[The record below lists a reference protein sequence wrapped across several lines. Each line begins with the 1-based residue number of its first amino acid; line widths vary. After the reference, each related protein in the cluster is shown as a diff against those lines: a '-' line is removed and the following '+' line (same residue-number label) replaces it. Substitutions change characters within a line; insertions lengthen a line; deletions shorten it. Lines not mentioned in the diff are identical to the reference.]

1 MTAFNELGLNAKL
14 IQNIAAKGYDTP
26 SPIQAKAIPLVLS
39 GRDLM
44 AAAQTGTGKTA
55 AFTLPALHMLK
66 DGPRPGPKDVS
77 CLILTPTRE
86 LAAQIADNIR
96 TYGAGIKLH
105 SQMVCGGVNIRP
117 QIRHLARGTDML
129 VATPGRLL
137 DLLGQGAV
145 RLDHVK
151 MWVLDEADRMLD
163 MGFIP
168 AMRRVHAE
176 LPKKRQTLMFSA
188 TFSREIEALAGE
200 FLHQPQKIQV
210 TPANTTVSRI
220 DQTVYPVD
228 KARKTELLKHLVAS
242 ERWGQVLVFSR
253 TKYGADKISRN
264 LSKAGIS
271 SDSIHGDKKQGA
283 RTRSLKQFKDG
294 RLQVLVATD
303 IAARGIDIQ
312 QLPRVVNFDLPHVAE
327 DYVHRIG
334 RTGRAG
340 ETGIALSLVSADEVS
355 QLQKIEKLIKKSIPR
370 EEIDGFEPE
379 HRLPTKPVKTS
390 GKRLPKKAK
399 AKPGAKKHRE
409 GQGKKRQ
416 GGLSA
421 QRQGRAAKRGGR
433 NRKPARART

>member
-105 SQMVCGGVNIRP
+105 SQMVCGGVSIRP

-145 RLDHVK
+145 RLDHLK

-168 AMRRVHAE
+168 AMRRIHAE

-283 RTRSLKQFKDG
+283 RARSLKQFKDG

-355 QLQKIEKLIKKSIPR
+355 QLQKIERLIKKSIPR

-416 GGLSA
+416 GGPSA

-433 NRKPARART
+433 NRKPARARA

>member
-1 MTAFNELGLNAKL
+1 MTAFSELGLNAKL
-14 IQNIAAKGYDTP
+14 VQNITAKGYDKP
-26 SPIQAKAIPLVLS
+26 SPIQAQAIPLVLA
-39 GRDLM
+39 GGDLM

-55 AFTLPALHMLK
+55 AFTLPLLQRLK
-66 DGPRPGPKDVS
+66 GAGRPGPKDVS

-86 LAAQIADNIR
+86 LAAQIADGIR
-96 TYGAGIKLH
+96 AYGAGIKLH

-117 QIRHLARGTDML
+117 QIRQLARGTDIL

-137 DLLGQGAV
+137 DLLGQGAI

-168 AMRRVHAE
+168 AMRRIHAE
-176 LPKKRQTLMFSA
+176 LPKQRQTLMFSA
-188 TFSREIEALAGE
+188 TFSREIENLAGE
-200 FLHQPQKIQV
+200 FLHQPKKIQV

-220 DQTVYPVD
+220 DQTVYAVD
-228 KARKTELLKHLVAS
+228 KARKTELLKHLVS
-242 ERWGQVLVFSR
+242 TERWGQVLVFSR
-253 TKYGADKISRN
+253 TKYGADKISRQ
-264 LSKAGIS
+264 LTKAGIN

-340 ETGIALSLVSADEVS
+340 EAGIALSLVSADEVA
-355 QLQKIEKLIKKSIPR
+355 QLQKIEKLIKKSLPR
-370 EEIDGFEPE
+370 EEIEGFEPE
-379 HRLPTKPVKTS
+379 HRLPTKEVKTS
-390 GKRLPKKAK
+390 GKRPPKKAK
-399 AKPGAKKHRE
+399 PKSGARKQRD

-416 GGLSA
+416 GGPSA
-421 QRQGRAAKRGGR
+421 KRQGQAANRGGR
-433 NRKPARART
+433 NRKPARASA

>member
-1 MTAFNELGLNAKL
+1 M
-14 IQNIAAKGYDTP
+14 
-26 SPIQAKAIPLVLS
+26 LS
-39 GRDLM
+39 GCDLM

-55 AFTLPALHMLK
+55 AFTLPALQMLK
-66 DGPRPGPKDVS
+66 KSARPGPKDVS

-117 QIRHLARGTDML
+117 QIRHLARGTDIL

-137 DLLGQGAV
+137 DLLGQGAI

-168 AMRRVHAE
+168 AMRRIHAE
-176 LPKKRQTLMFSA
+176 LPKQRQTLMFSA
-188 TFSREIEALAGE
+188 TFSREIESLASE
-200 FLHQPQKIQV
+200 FLHQPKKIQV

-220 DQTVYPVD
+220 DQMVHPVD
-228 KARKTELLKHLVAS
+228 KGRKTELLKHLVSS
-242 ERWGQVLVFSR
+242 EQWGQVLVFSR
-253 TKYGADKISRN
+253 TKYGADKLSRN
-264 LSKAGIS
+264 LSKAGIA

-340 ETGIALSLVSADEVS
+340 EAGVALSLVSADEVA
-355 QLQKIEKLIKKSIPR
+355 QLQKIEKLIKKSLPR
-370 EEIDGFEPE
+370 EEVEGFEPE
-379 HRLPTKPVKTS
+379 HRLPTKEVKSS
-390 GKRLPKKAK
+390 GKRPPKKAK
-399 AKPGAKKHRE
+399 AKPGARKPRD
-409 GQGKKRQ
+409 GQGKKHQ
-416 GGLSA
+416 GGPSA
-421 QRQGRAAKRGGR
+421 KRNGQTANRGGR
-433 NRKPARART
+433 NRKPARARA

>member
-1 MTAFNELGLNAKL
+1 MTSFSELGLNTKL
-14 IQNIAAKGYDTP
+14 VQNIAAKGYDSP
-26 SPIQAKAIPLVLS
+26 SPSQAKAIPLVLS
-39 GRDLM
+39 GCDLM

-55 AFTLPALHMLK
+55 AFTLPALQMLK
-66 DGPRPGPKDVS
+66 NSGRPRPKDVS

-86 LAAQIADNIR
+86 LAAQIADNIC
-96 TYGAGIKLH
+96 TYGAGIKLR

-117 QIRHLARGTDML
+117 QIRHLDRGTDIL

-137 DLLGQGAV
+137 DLLGQGAI

-168 AMRRVHAE
+168 AMRRIHAE
-176 LPKKRQTLMFSA
+176 LPKQRQTLMFSA
-188 TFSREIEALAGE
+188 TFSREIESLASE
-200 FLHQPQKIQV
+200 FLHQPKKIQV

-220 DQTVYPVD
+220 DQMVHPVD
-228 KARKTELLKHLVAS
+228 KGRKTELLKHLVSS
-242 ERWGQVLVFSR
+242 EQWGQVLVFSR
-253 TKYGADKISRN
+253 TKYGADKLSRN
-264 LSKAGIS
+264 LSKAGIA

-340 ETGIALSLVSADEVS
+340 EAGVALSLVSADEVA
-355 QLQKIEKLIKKSIPR
+355 QLQKIEKLIKKSLPR
-370 EEIDGFEPE
+370 EEVEGFEPE
-379 HRLPTKPVKTS
+379 HRLPTKEVKSS
-390 GKRLPKKAK
+390 GKRPPKKAK
-399 AKPGAKKHRE
+399 AKPSARKQRD
-409 GQGKKRQ
+409 GQGKKHQ
-416 GGLSA
+416 GGPSA
-421 QRQGRAAKRGGR
+421 KRNDQTENRGGR
-433 NRKPARART
+433 NRNPARARA

>member
-1 MTAFNELGLNAKL
+1 MTAFSELGLNAKL
-14 IQNIAAKGYDTP
+14 VQNITAKGYDKP
-26 SPIQAKAIPLVLS
+26 SPIQAQAIPLVLA
-39 GRDLM
+39 GGDLM

-55 AFTLPALHMLK
+55 AFTLPLLQRLK
-66 DGPRPGPKDVS
+66 GAGRPGPKDVS

-86 LAAQIADNIR
+86 LAAQIADGIR
-96 TYGAGIKLH
+96 AYGAGIKLH

-117 QIRHLARGTDML
+117 QIRQLARGTDIL

-137 DLLGQGAV
+137 DLLGQGAI

-168 AMRRVHAE
+168 AMRRIHAE
-176 LPKKRQTLMFSA
+176 LPKQRQTLMFSA
-188 TFSREIEALAGE
+188 TFSREIENLAGE
-200 FLHQPQKIQV
+200 FLHQPKKIQV
-210 TPANTTVSRI
+210 TPANTTVSCI
-220 DQTVYPVD
+220 DQTVYAVD
-228 KARKTELLKHLVAS
+228 KARKTELLKHLVS
-242 ERWGQVLVFSR
+242 TERWGQVLVFSR
-253 TKYGADKISRN
+253 TKYGADKISRQ
-264 LSKAGIS
+264 LTKAGIN

-340 ETGIALSLVSADEVS
+340 EAGIALSLVSADEVA
-355 QLQKIEKLIKKSIPR
+355 QLQKIEKLIKKSLPR
-370 EEIDGFEPE
+370 EEIEGFEPE
-379 HRLPTKPVKTS
+379 HRLPTKEVKTS
-390 GKRLPKKAK
+390 GKRPPKKAK
-399 AKPGAKKHRE
+399 PKSGARKQRD

-416 GGLSA
+416 GGPSA
-421 QRQGRAAKRGGR
+421 KRQGQAANRGGR
-433 NRKPARART
+433 NRKPARASA

>member
-117 QIRHLARGTDML
+117 QIRHLARGTDIL

-168 AMRRVHAE
+168 AMRRIHAE

-228 KARKTELLKHLVAS
+228 KARKTELLKHLVAR

-264 LSKAGIS
+264 LSRAGIS

-340 ETGIALSLVSADEVS
+340 EAGIALSLVSADEVS
-355 QLQKIEKLIKKSIPR
+355 QLQKIERLIKKSIPR
-370 EEIDGFEPE
+370 EEIEGFEPE
-379 HRLPTKPVKTS
+379 HRLPTKPVKSSGKRPSNKTS
-390 GKRLPKKAK
+390 GKRPPNKTGGKRPSNKAK
-399 AKPGAKKHRE
+399 SGAKKHR
-409 GQGKKRQ
+409 GSQSVKR
-416 GGLSA
+416 
-421 QRQGRAAKRGGR
+421 
-433 NRKPARART
+433 

>member
-1 MTAFNELGLNAKL
+1 
-14 IQNIAAKGYDTP
+14 
-26 SPIQAKAIPLVLS
+26 
-39 GRDLM
+39 
-44 AAAQTGTGKTA
+44 
-55 AFTLPALHMLK
+55 
-66 DGPRPGPKDVS
+66 
-77 CLILTPTRE
+77 
-86 LAAQIADNIR
+86 
-96 TYGAGIKLH
+96 
-105 SQMVCGGVNIRP
+105 
-117 QIRHLARGTDML
+117 
-129 VATPGRLL
+129 
-137 DLLGQGAV
+137 
-145 RLDHVK
+145 

-168 AMRRVHAE
+168 AMRRIHAE

-188 TFSREIEALAGE
+188 TFSREIESLAGE

-228 KARKTELLKHLVAS
+228 KTRKTDLLKHLVTS

-253 TKYGADKISRN
+253 TKHGADKISRK

-271 SDSIHGDKKQGA
+271 SDSIHGDKTQGS

-340 ETGIALSLVSADEVS
+340 EAGIALSLVSADEVS
-355 QLQKIEKLIKKSIPR
+355 QLQKIERLIKKSIPR
-370 EEIDGFEPE
+370 EEIEGFEPE
-379 HRLPTKPVKTS
+379 HRLPTKPVKSS
-390 GKRLPKKAK
+390 GKRPSNKTGGKRPSNKAK
-399 AKPGAKKHRE
+399 SGAKKHR
-409 GQGKKRQ
+409 GGHADKRQ
-416 GGLSA
+416 GGQSA
-421 QRQGRAAKRGGR
+421 KSGGR
-433 NRKPARART
+433 NRKPARARA

>member
-1 MTAFNELGLNAKL
+1 MTSFSQLGLNTKL
-14 IQNIAAKGYDTP
+14 IQNIAAKGYDSP

-39 GRDLM
+39 GCDLM

-55 AFTLPALHMLK
+55 AFTLPALQMLK
-66 DGPRPGPKDVS
+66 KSARPGPKDVS

-117 QIRHLARGTDML
+117 QIRHLARGTDIL

-137 DLLGQGAV
+137 DLLGQGAI

-168 AMRRVHAE
+168 AMRRIHAE
-176 LPKKRQTLMFSA
+176 LPKQRQTLMFSA
-188 TFSREIEALAGE
+188 TFSREIESLAGE
-200 FLHQPQKIQV
+200 FLHQPKKIQV

-220 DQTVYPVD
+220 DQMVHPVD
-228 KARKTELLKHLVAS
+228 KGRKTELLKHLVSS
-242 ERWGQVLVFSR
+242 EQWGQVLVFSR
-253 TKYGADKISRN
+253 TKYGADKLSRN
-264 LSKAGIS
+264 LSKAGIA

-340 ETGIALSLVSADEVS
+340 EAGVALSLVSADEVA
-355 QLQKIEKLIKKSIPR
+355 QLQKIEKLIKKSLPR
-370 EEIDGFEPE
+370 EEVEGFEPE
-379 HRLPTKPVKTS
+379 HRLPTKEVKSS
-390 GKRLPKKAK
+390 GKRPPKKTKVK
-399 AKPGAKKHRE
+399 AGARKQRE
-409 GQGKKRQ
+409 GQGKKHQ
-416 GGLSA
+416 GGPSA
-421 QRQGRAAKRGGR
+421 KRNGQTANRGGR
-433 NRKPARART
+433 NRKPARARA

>member
-1 MTAFNELGLNAKL
+1 MTAFSELGLNAKL
-14 IQNIAAKGYDTP
+14 VQNITAKGYDKP
-26 SPIQAKAIPLVLS
+26 SPIQAQAIPLVLA
-39 GRDLM
+39 GGDLM

-55 AFTLPALHMLK
+55 AFTLPLLQRLK
-66 DGPRPGPKDVS
+66 GAGRPGPKDVS

-86 LAAQIADNIR
+86 LAAQIADGIR
-96 TYGAGIKLH
+96 AYGAGIKLH

-117 QIRHLARGTDML
+117 QIRQLARGTDIL

-137 DLLGQGAV
+137 DLLGQGAI

-168 AMRRVHAE
+168 AMRRIHAE
-176 LPKKRQTLMFSA
+176 LPKQRQTLMFSA
-188 TFSREIEALAGE
+188 TFSREIENLAGE
-200 FLHQPQKIQV
+200 FLHQPKKIQV

-220 DQTVYPVD
+220 DQTVYAVD
-228 KARKTELLKHLVAS
+228 KARKTELLKHLVS
-242 ERWGQVLVFSR
+242 TERWGQVLVFSR
-253 TKYGADKISRN
+253 TKYGADKISRQ
-264 LSKAGIS
+264 LTKAGIN

-303 IAARGIDIQ
+303 IAARGIDIR

-340 ETGIALSLVSADEVS
+340 EAGIALSLVSADEVA
-355 QLQKIEKLIKKSIPR
+355 QLQKIEKLIKKSLPR
-370 EEIDGFEPE
+370 EEIEGFEPE
-379 HRLPTKPVKTS
+379 HRLPTKEVKTS
-390 GKRLPKKAK
+390 GKRPPKKV
-399 AKPGAKKHRE
+399 KPKSGARKQRD

-416 GGLSA
+416 GGPSA
-421 QRQGRAAKRGGR
+421 KRQGQAANRGGR
-433 NRKPARART
+433 NRKPVRASA

>member
-1 MTAFNELGLNAKL
+1 MTAFSELGLNAKL
-14 IQNIAAKGYDTP
+14 VQNITAKGYDKP
-26 SPIQAKAIPLVLS
+26 SPIQAQAIPLVLA
-39 GRDLM
+39 GGDLM

-55 AFTLPALHMLK
+55 AFTLPLLQRLK
-66 DGPRPGPKDVS
+66 GAGRPGPKDVS

-86 LAAQIADNIR
+86 LAAQIADGIR
-96 TYGAGIKLH
+96 AYGAGIKLH

-117 QIRHLARGTDML
+117 QIRQLARGTDIL

-137 DLLGQGAV
+137 DLLGQGAI

-168 AMRRVHAE
+168 AMRRIHAE
-176 LPKKRQTLMFSA
+176 LPKQRQTLMFSA
-188 TFSREIEALAGE
+188 TFSREIENLAGE
-200 FLHQPQKIQV
+200 FLHQPKKIQV

-220 DQTVYPVD
+220 DQTVYAVD
-228 KARKTELLKHLVAS
+228 KARKTELLKHLVS
-242 ERWGQVLVFSR
+242 TERWGQVLVFSR
-253 TKYGADKISRN
+253 TKYGADKISRQ
-264 LSKAGIS
+264 LTKAGIN

-340 ETGIALSLVSADEVS
+340 EAGIALSLVSADEVA
-355 QLQKIEKLIKKSIPR
+355 QLQKIEKLIKKSLPR
-370 EEIDGFEPE
+370 EEIEGFEPE
-379 HRLPTKPVKTS
+379 HRLPTKEVKTS
-390 GKRLPKKAK
+390 GKRPPKKV
-399 AKPGAKKHRE
+399 KPKSGARKQRD

-416 GGLSA
+416 GGPSA
-421 QRQGRAAKRGGR
+421 KRQGQAANRGGR
-433 NRKPARART
+433 NRKPARASA

>member
-1 MTAFNELGLNAKL
+1 MTSFSQLGLNTKL
-14 IQNIAAKGYDTP
+14 VKNIAGKGYDSP
-26 SPIQAKAIPLVLS
+26 SPIQAKAIPIVLS
-39 GRDLM
+39 GCDLM

-55 AFTLPALHMLK
+55 AFALPALQMLK
-66 DGPRPGPKDVS
+66 NSGRPGPKDVS

-117 QIRHLARGTDML
+117 QIRHLARGTDIL

-137 DLLGQGAV
+137 DLLGQGAI

-168 AMRRVHAE
+168 AMRKIHAE
-176 LPKKRQTLMFSA
+176 LPRQRQTLMFSA
-188 TFSREIEALAGE
+188 TFSREIENLAGE
-200 FLHQPQKIQV
+200 FLRQPKKIQV

-220 DQTVYPVD
+220 DQTVHPVD
-228 KARKTELLKHLVAS
+228 KARKTELLKHLVSS
-242 ERWGQVLVFSR
+242 EQWGQVLVFSR
-253 TKYGADKISRN
+253 TKFGADKLSRN
-264 LSKAGIS
+264 LLKAGIA
-271 SDSIHGDKKQGA
+271 SDAIHGDKKQGA

-340 ETGIALSLVSADEVS
+340 EAGIALSLVSADEVA
-355 QLQKIEKLIKKSIPR
+355 QLQKIEKLIKKSLPR

-379 HRLPTKPVKTS
+379 HRLPTKEVKSS
-390 GKRLPKKAK
+390 GKRPPKKARAKSGARRRTRK
-399 AKPGAKKHRE
+399 AVKRS
-409 GQGKKRQ
+409 GQ
-416 GGLSA
+416 SN
-421 QRQGRAAKRGGR
+421 QRAGQ
-433 NRKPARART
+433 NRKAARAGA

>member
-1 MTAFNELGLNAKL
+1 MTAFNELGLNARL
-14 IQNIAAKGYDTP
+14 IQNIAAKGYDSP
-26 SPIQAKAIPLVLS
+26 SPIQVKAIPLVLS

-66 DGPRPGPKDVS
+66 GGPRPGPKDVS

-117 QIRHLARGTDML
+117 QIRHLARGTDIL

-200 FLHQPQKIQV
+200 FLHQPEKIQV

-416 GGLSA
+416 GGPSA

-433 NRKPARART
+433 NRKPARARA

>member
-1 MTAFNELGLNAKL
+1 MTAFSELGLNAKL
-14 IQNIAAKGYDTP
+14 VQNITAKGYDKP
-26 SPIQAKAIPLVLS
+26 SPIQAQAIPLVLA
-39 GRDLM
+39 GGDLM

-55 AFTLPALHMLK
+55 AFTLPLLQRLK
-66 DGPRPGPKDVS
+66 GAGRPGPKDVS

-86 LAAQIADNIR
+86 LAAQIADGIR
-96 TYGAGIKLH
+96 AYGAGIKLH

-117 QIRHLARGTDML
+117 QIRQLARGTDIL

-137 DLLGQGAV
+137 DLLGQGAI

-168 AMRRVHAE
+168 AMRRIHAE
-176 LPKKRQTLMFSA
+176 LPKQRQTLMFSA
-188 TFSREIEALAGE
+188 TFSGEIENLAGE
-200 FLHQPQKIQV
+200 FLHQPKKIQV
-210 TPANTTVSRI
+210 TPANTTVSCI
-220 DQTVYPVD
+220 DQTVYAVD
-228 KARKTELLKHLVAS
+228 KARKTELLKHLVS
-242 ERWGQVLVFSR
+242 TERWGQVLVFSR
-253 TKYGADKISRN
+253 TKYGADKISRQ
-264 LSKAGIS
+264 LTKAGIN

-303 IAARGIDIQ
+303 IAARGIDIR

-340 ETGIALSLVSADEVS
+340 EAGIALSLVSADEVA
-355 QLQKIEKLIKKSIPR
+355 QLQKIEKLIKKSLPR
-370 EEIDGFEPE
+370 EEVEGFEPE
-379 HRLPTKPVKTS
+379 HRLPTKEVKTS
-390 GKRLPKKAK
+390 GKRPPKKAK
-399 AKPGAKKHRE
+399 PKSGARKQRD

-416 GGLSA
+416 GGPSA
-421 QRQGRAAKRGGR
+421 KRQGQAANRGGR
-433 NRKPARART
+433 NRKPVRASA

>member
-66 DGPRPGPKDVS
+66 GGPRPGPKDVS

-117 QIRHLARGTDML
+117 QIRHLARGTDIL

-168 AMRRVHAE
+168 AMRRIHAE

-228 KARKTELLKHLVAS
+228 KARKAELLKHLVAS
-242 ERWGQVLVFSR
+242 EQWGQVLVFSR

-370 EEIDGFEPE
+370 EEIEGFEPE

-390 GKRLPKKAK
+390 GKRPPKKAK
-399 AKPGAKKHRE
+399 AKPGAKKHRD

-416 GGLSA
+416 GGQSA
-421 QRQGRAAKRGGR
+421 KRQGQAAKRGGR
-433 NRKPARART
+433 NRKPARASA

>member
-1 MTAFNELGLNAKL
+1 
-14 IQNIAAKGYDTP
+14 
-26 SPIQAKAIPLVLS
+26 
-39 GRDLM
+39 
-44 AAAQTGTGKTA
+44 
-55 AFTLPALHMLK
+55 MLK
-66 DGPRPGPKDVS
+66 NSGRPGPKDVS

-117 QIRHLARGTDML
+117 QIRHLARGTDIL

-137 DLLGQGAV
+137 DLLGQGAI

-168 AMRRVHAE
+168 AMRRIHAE
-176 LPKKRQTLMFSA
+176 LPKQRQTLMFSA
-188 TFSREIEALAGE
+188 TFSREIESLASE
-200 FLHQPQKIQV
+200 FLHQPKKIQV

-220 DQTVYPVD
+220 DQMVHPVD
-228 KARKTELLKHLVAS
+228 KGRKTELLKHLVS
-242 ERWGQVLVFSR
+242 SQQWGQVLVFSR
-253 TKYGADKISRN
+253 TKYGADKLSRN
-264 LSKAGIS
+264 LSKAGIA

-340 ETGIALSLVSADEVS
+340 ETGVALSLVSADEVA
-355 QLQKIEKLIKKSIPR
+355 QLQKIEKLIKKSLPR
-370 EEIDGFEPE
+370 EEVEGFEPE
-379 HRLPTKPVKTS
+379 HRLPTKEVKS
-390 GKRLPKKAK
+390 LGKRPPKKAK
-399 AKPGAKKHRE
+399 AKPGARKQRD
-409 GQGKKRQ
+409 GQGKKHQGGPSPKRQ
-416 GGLSA
+416 G
-421 QRQGRAAKRGGR
+421 QAAKSGGR
-433 NRKPARART
+433 NRRPARARA

>member
-14 IQNIAAKGYDTP
+14 IQNIAAKGYDSP
-26 SPIQAKAIPLVLS
+26 SPNQAKAIPLVLS

-66 DGPRPGPKDVS
+66 GGPRPGPKDVS

-117 QIRHLARGTDML
+117 QIRHLARGTDIL

-168 AMRRVHAE
+168 AMRRIHAE

-370 EEIDGFEPE
+370 EEIEGFEPE

-390 GKRLPKKAK
+390 GKRPSKKAK

-416 GGLSA
+416 GGPSA

-433 NRKPARART
+433 NRKPARAKA

>member
-66 DGPRPGPKDVS
+66 GGPRPGPKDVS

-117 QIRHLARGTDML
+117 QIRHLARGTDIL

-168 AMRRVHAE
+168 AMRRIHAE

-188 TFSREIEALAGE
+188 TFSREIEALACE

-242 ERWGQVLVFSR
+242 ERWGQMLVFSR

-370 EEIDGFEPE
+370 EEIEGFEPE

-390 GKRLPKKAK
+390 GKRPSKKAK

-416 GGLSA
+416 GGPSA
-421 QRQGRAAKRGGR
+421 QRQGQAAKRGGR
-433 NRKPARART
+433 NRKPARARA

>member
-1 MTAFNELGLNAKL
+1 MTAFSELGLNAKL
-14 IQNIAAKGYDTP
+14 VQNITAKGYDKP
-26 SPIQAKAIPLVLS
+26 SPIQAQAIPLVLA
-39 GRDLM
+39 GGDLM

-55 AFTLPALHMLK
+55 AFTLPLLQRLK
-66 DGPRPGPKDVS
+66 GAGRPGPKDVS

-86 LAAQIADNIR
+86 LAAQIVDGIR
-96 TYGAGIKLH
+96 AYGAGIKLH

-117 QIRHLARGTDML
+117 QIRQLARGTDIL

-137 DLLGQGAV
+137 DLLGQGAI

-168 AMRRVHAE
+168 AMRRIHVE
-176 LPKKRQTLMFSA
+176 LPKQRQTLMFSA
-188 TFSREIEALAGE
+188 TFSREIENLAGE
-200 FLHQPQKIQV
+200 FLHQPKKIQV

-220 DQTVYPVD
+220 DQTVYAVD
-228 KARKTELLKHLVAS
+228 KARKTELLKHLVS
-242 ERWGQVLVFSR
+242 TERWGQVLVFSR
-253 TKYGADKISRN
+253 TKYGADKISRQ
-264 LSKAGIS
+264 LTKAGIN

-340 ETGIALSLVSADEVS
+340 EAGIALSLVSADEVA
-355 QLQKIEKLIKKSIPR
+355 QLQKIEKLIKKSLPR
-370 EEIDGFEPE
+370 EEIEGFEPE
-379 HRLPTKPVKTS
+379 HRLPTKEVKTS
-390 GKRLPKKAK
+390 GKRPPKKV
-399 AKPGAKKHRE
+399 KPKSGARKQRD

-416 GGLSA
+416 GGPSA
-421 QRQGRAAKRGGR
+421 KRQGQAANRGGR
-433 NRKPARART
+433 NRKPVRASA